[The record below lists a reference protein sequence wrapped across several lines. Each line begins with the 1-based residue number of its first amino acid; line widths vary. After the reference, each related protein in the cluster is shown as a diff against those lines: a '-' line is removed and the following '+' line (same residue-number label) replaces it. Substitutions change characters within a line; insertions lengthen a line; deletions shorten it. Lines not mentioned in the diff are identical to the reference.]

1 LVRRE
6 GAIAMNSVRHI
17 FLIATA
23 VLVLTFWFAPASL
36 GQSSA
41 FPEESGSLFLIVQFC
56 ELSPGKFAIVQS
68 NLER

>member
-1 LVRRE
+1 
-6 GAIAMNSVRHI
+6 MNAVRHI

-36 GQSSA
+36 AQSSA
-41 FPEESGSLFLIVQFC
+41 FPEESGSLFLTVQFC